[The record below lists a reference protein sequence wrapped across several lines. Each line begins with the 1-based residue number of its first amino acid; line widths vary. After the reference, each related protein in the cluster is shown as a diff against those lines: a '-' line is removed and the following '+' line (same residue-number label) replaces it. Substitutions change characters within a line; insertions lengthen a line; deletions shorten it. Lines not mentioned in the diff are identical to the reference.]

1 MSIDCGVDNILNTII
16 LDEPANQVV
25 KKKIKKSRAKPE
37 IFTYDEYINNNI
49 ILKSYTIPILKQVC
63 KKYKLHVSGTKPKL
77 IERIDT
83 CFKRIKNSIIIQ
95 KNIRKYFVKKVIILK
110 NDFESN
116 RDKCTNATDFSTL
129 EPIKDISFEYFYCYT
144 DIDSFTYG
152 FDITSI
158 IEMLRKSNKIFNP
171 YTRTPITKKHRNAII
186 NMYNLSILIFPSFKE
201 INKPYN
207 SYNNTCSRPL
217 RPNVRNQY
225 RNLMDRLTNEIVP
238 NTNTVSS
245 YSNYNPTLYANMNQM
260 SSEINEQYQRI
271 VNIREQPLNNRIT
284 ALFVEIDGLGNYTNS
299 SWFNN
304 LSHIQYAQLYRC
316 FYDIWNYRGQLSHQV
331 KTDICPFHSPFEGI
345 FPNTVWHID
354 LSTTTMKT
362 ACLIVFENL
371 VYSGTNIEFR
381 KIGTLLALTGITLI
395 SQAAREAL
403 PWLYESIVI

>member
-1 MSIDCGVDNILNTII
+1 MSIDCGVNNILNTII
-16 LDEPANQVV
+16 LDDPVNPV
-25 KKKIKKSRAKPE
+25 KTKKVKKSRPKLE
-37 IFTYDEYINNNI
+37 IFNYDEYINNNI

-77 IERIDT
+77 IERIDN
-83 CFKRIKNSIIIQ
+83 CFKKIKNSIIIQ
-95 KNIRKYFVKKVIILK
+95 KNIRKYFVKKVITQK
-110 NDFESN
+110 NEFESN
-116 RDKCTNATDFSTL
+116 RDKCTNITDFSTL
-129 EPIKDISFEYFYCYT
+129 EPIKDVSFEYFYCYT

-158 IEMLRKSNKIFNP
+158 IEMLRKSKKIFNP
-171 YTRTPITKKHRNAII
+171 YTRSPITKRHKKEII
-186 NMYNLSILIFPSFKE
+186 NIYNLSILIFPSFKE
-201 INKPYN
+201 TNKPYN
-207 SYNNTCSRPL
+207 MTDSRLL
-217 RPNVRNQY
+217 RANVRNQY
-225 RNLMDRLTNEIVP
+225 RNLMNRLTNEIVP
-238 NTNTVSS
+238 NTNVVSS
-245 YSNYNPTLYANMNQM
+245 YSNYNPTLYANTNQM
-260 SSEINEQYQRI
+260 SSENSEQYQRI
-271 VNIREQPLNNRIT
+271 VNMREQPLTDRIT
-284 ALFVEIDGLGNYTNS
+284 ALFMEIDQLGNYTNS

-316 FYDIWNYRGQLSHQV
+316 FYDIWNYRGQLSQQV
-331 KTDICPFHSPFEGI
+331 KIDICPFHSPFDGI
-345 FPNTVWHID
+345 FPHTVWHID